1 MVLQLLP
8 PELQEMVVSLL
19 PISSRAG
26 EHLLK
31 SSYSDPFFCLNL
43 NSPQSS
49 LGGVPP
55 LAPLPLHAD
64 PLLNH
69 LHNQPAERPARLG
82 AKRSRQPALV
92 LRCARPERDLA
103 WVAHLLRGTSLQG
116 QECAAGGFHYW
127 QWQWQN
133 KIWYWCDH
141 MIDHIWIFKCEN
153 NSDCGG
159 KGMDWLGRWKCHFFI
174 TSHP

>member
-1 MVLQLLP
+1 MVLHLLP

-26 EHLLK
+26 EHFLK

-103 WVAHLLRGTSLQG
+103 RVAHLLRGTSLQG
-116 QECAAGGFHYW
+116 QECTAGGFHYW
-127 QWQWQN
+127 QWLWQN
-133 KIWYWCDH
+133 KIWYWWLITFEYLNVKIIQIVAARGWTD
-141 MIDHIWIFKCEN
+141 
-153 NSDCGG
+153 SVGG
-159 KGMDWLGRWKCHFFI
+159 NVTFLSPATHSR
-174 TSHP
+174 S